1 MPGIDPITA
10 SALVATVGDAKSFS
24 NGRQLGAWLGLVPR
38 QHSSGGKSVLL
49 GISKRGNAYLRTLL
63 IHGVRSVLYA
73 AQRRK
78 VSTSSW
84 TGGLLVRRNANIA
97 AVAVVIA
104 NKNARIIWA
113 MLAKDRQYGPD
124 HLPLHQGASC
134 S

>member
-1 MPGIDPITA
+1 MPGIGPIAA

-38 QHSSGGKSVLL
+38 QHSTGGKSVLL

-63 IHGVRSVLYA
+63 IHGARSVLYA

-78 VSTSSW
+78 VSTSSRL
-84 TGGLLVRRNANIA
+84 GGLLVRRNANIA
-97 AVAVVIA
+97 AVAIA
-104 NKNARIIWA
+104 YKNARIIWA